1 MLFVINLHW
10 LKDGESN
17 WIYVKFA
24 ICICSW
30 SWVAMCMASTSALSG
45 AFGKLP
51 RGTRTRLGIFLIRY
65 VDVICYLSMFMFP
78 VFHSMACFMI
88 LDHYDSWLRNL
99 LWNNGGQTCPCLSSG
114 KHTADL
120 WTAFCLFAQRSL
132 KQIQYVFTTWFGAC
146 WYLIPWYCKLFG
158 IASLSLL
165 GLLSLQS
172 FVPIAGS
179 FLAFPFVA
187 FIFLLFVCPCFDL
200 LLCGVA
206 SYFALYSQ
214 LLCFWMNLVSHA
226 CGWID
231 GGLLSTTFFPA
242 WPTPHFVAPRG
253 STSGN
258 TWRGMSETVY
268 ISLL

>member
-1 MLFVINLHW
+1 
-10 LKDGESN
+10 
-17 WIYVKFA
+17 
-24 ICICSW
+24 
-30 SWVAMCMASTSALSG
+30 MCMASTSALSG

-88 LDHYDSWLRNL
+88 LVEPSWLRNL

-120 WTAFCLFAQRSL
+120 WGLSFFRSLFAQRSL
-132 KQIQYVFTTWFGAC
+132 EQLQYVFTMWFGAC
-146 WYLIPWYCKLFG
+146 WYLTPWYCKLFG

-179 FLAFPFVA
+179 FLAFPCVA

-206 SYFALYSQ
+206 SYLAIYSQ

-231 GGLLSTTFFPA
+231 GGLVSTIFFPA
-242 WPTPHFVAPRG
+242 WPTPYPALC
-253 STSGN
+253 ST
-258 TWRGMSETVY
+258 
-268 ISLL
+268 